1 MKGLVECMKVD
12 LTLRGLRVRYCGL
25 PVVQQYGPDP
35 KKFLDI
41 WYLVTN
47 MAGFAMK
54 AELLYHERK

>member
-1 MKGLVECMKVD
+1 MKVD